1 MEPSSLLRARTT
13 RREENVIV
21 YQAKYNNPRKNHNR
35 HPKIE
40 AVAVLDVDRQ
50 NMYVMPPPN
59 RHRHVIQAMS
69 ENGIVSGKE
78 GFITDELK
86 FVDREVAL
94 IYAMSNKQLRIR
106 PAASP
111 TDYAGS
117 ELFSEDLW

>member
-1 MEPSSLLRARTT
+1 ML
-13 RREENVIV
+13 V
-21 YQAKYNNPRKNHNR
+21 YQVKYNNPRKNHNR

-50 NMYVMPPPN
+50 NMFVMLPPN
-59 RHRHVIQAMS
+59 RHHNVIRGMTES
-69 ENGIVSGKE
+69 GIVAGKE

-94 IYAMSNKQLRIR
+94 IYAMSNKQLCIR

-111 TDYAGS
+111 SDYAGS

>member
-1 MEPSSLLRARTT
+1 M
-13 RREENVIV
+13 IV
-21 YQAKYNNPRKNHNR
+21 YQLKYNNPRKNHNR

-40 AVAVLDVDRQ
+40 AVAVLDVGRQ

-59 RHRHVIQAMS
+59 RHHHVIRGMM
-69 ENGIVSGKE
+69 ENGIVAGKE
-78 GFITDELK
+78 GFITDEFK

-111 TDYAGS
+111 SDYAGS

>member
-1 MEPSSLLRARTT
+1 M
-13 RREENVIV
+13 IV
-21 YQAKYNNPRKNHNR
+21 YQLKYNNPRKNHNR

-40 AVAVLDVDRQ
+40 AVAVLDIGRQ

-59 RHRHVIQAMS
+59 RHYHVVRAMK

-78 GFITDELK
+78 GFITDEFK
-86 FVDREVAL
+86 FVGREVAL

-111 TDYAGS
+111 SDYAGS